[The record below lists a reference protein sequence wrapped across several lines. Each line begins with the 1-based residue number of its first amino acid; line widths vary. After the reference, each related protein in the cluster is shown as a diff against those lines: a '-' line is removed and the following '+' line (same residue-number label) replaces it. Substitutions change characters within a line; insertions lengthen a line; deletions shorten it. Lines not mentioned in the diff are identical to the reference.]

1 MSHLTDSL
9 ILGGSGPIGRGI
21 VRSAAGRSVVST
33 SRTGAVA
40 VDVRDASAVER
51 IVSDCRPRTIIYLV
65 NDASSNTDA
74 AATALKEVLEA
85 GARGGVERF
94 LLASS
99 AAVYGDGGASPYDE
113 GATRAGVSEYAQTKI
128 RAEDVVEGFAGSG
141 VLSVLSLRI
150 FNVFGNGC
158 DDSLVNKLAVGSR
171 PRLLA
176 TKNFVRDYV
185 DVDEVAG
192 AFLAAA
198 DRPDV
203 QGAVNVARG
212 VAVDN
217 LQLAAA
223 AGDEA
228 FDSVDPADLW
238 TYSVAD
244 VSRAHVDLGWTAHI
258 DPLSVLQQRLFTS
271 D

>member
-1 MSHLTDSL
+1 MRHLTDLL

-21 VRSAAGRSVVST
+21 ARSAAGSSVVSS
-33 SRTGAVA
+33 SRTGSVA

-51 IVSDCRPRTIIYLV
+51 IVADCRPRTIIYLV
-65 NDASSNTDA
+65 NDSSANADI
-74 AATALKEVLEA
+74 AATALAGVLDA
-85 GARGGVERF
+85 AARGGAERF

-99 AAVYGDGGASPYDE
+99 GAVYGDEGTSPYGE
-113 GATRAGVSEYAQTKI
+113 GATRAGMSDYAQTKI
-128 RAEDVVEGFAGSG
+128 RSEDVVESFAATG

-158 DDSLVNKLAVGSR
+158 DGSLVNKLAVGPR

-185 DVDEVAG
+185 DAEEVAG

-212 VAVDN
+212 IAVDN

-228 FDSVDPADLW
+228 FDSVDGADLW

-244 VSRAHVDLGWTAHI
+244 VSRARTDLGWLAHI
-258 DPLSVLQQRLFTS
+258 DPLAVLKQRLFAS